1 MKRRGRKRA
10 DWRAKPAKRMI
21 GADFSISFRIRL
33 NNAIEI
39 SRLLRATRISKE
51 EFEQIDKVALDSVP
65 LNYSAAVLGRARM
78 HQLVADGLRI
88 PSDVLLARSE
98 FLFREAGV
106 WVEE

>member
-1 MKRRGRKRA
+1 MKRKARRI
-10 DWRAKPAKRMI
+10 DWRTKPAKRMI
-21 GADFSISFRIRL
+21 GADFSITFRIRL

-65 LNYSAAVLGRARM
+65 PHYSATVLGRARM
-78 HQLVADGLRI
+78 HQLVASGLRI
-88 PSDVLLARSE
+88 PSDVLFARSE

-106 WVEE
+106 GGEE